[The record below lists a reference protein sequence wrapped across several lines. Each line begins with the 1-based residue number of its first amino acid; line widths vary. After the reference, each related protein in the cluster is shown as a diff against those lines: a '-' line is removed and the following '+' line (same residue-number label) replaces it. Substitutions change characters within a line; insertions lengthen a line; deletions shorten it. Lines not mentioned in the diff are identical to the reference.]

1 MSAAV
6 VVVLEQTMQIPSHV
20 ANAVVDPKAY
30 ADGWA
35 VDEAFAWLRREAPLA
50 RLHPVGFNPFWA
62 VTRHADI
69 KTVELQNDVF
79 RNNDRPL
86 SAVDAATE
94 RGMMADQLPIRT
106 LMHMDSPSH
115 MAYRRLTQSW
125 FMPQNLRT
133 LEARVRDVAREF
145 VDRMA
150 ATGGRCDFARDV
162 AFLYPLRII
171 MEVLGVPP
179 CDEPLMLHLTQ
190 ELFGSTDPELGRIQE
205 DPAYISRSTIDDF
218 VTYFN
223 QMTEDRRVRPRAD
236 LATAIANSEI
246 DGRPIGHLEA
256 MGYYFIIATAG
267 HDTTSNSTA
276 GGLWALCENPEQFRK
291 LKSDPALIQGF
302 VDESIRWVSPV
313 KHFMRTAAE
322 DAEVAGQNIAKGD
335 WLMLCYHSGNRD
347 EAVFPDPFKFDIE
360 RAPNKHLAFGYGPH
374 VCLGQHLGRMEM
386 RIFWEEL
393 LPRLESIELDGE
405 PRRTEAIFVCGPK
418 TVPVRFQMA

>member
-1 MSAAV
+1 MR
-6 VVVLEQTMQIPSHV
+6 IPQQV
-20 ANAVVDPKAY
+20 ANAIVGPKAY
-30 ADGWA
+30 AEGTP
-35 VDEAFAWLRREAPLA
+35 VDEAFTWLRREAPLA
-50 RLHPVGFNPFWA
+50 RLQPDGFNPFWA

-69 KTVELQNDVF
+69 RAIELRSDVF

-94 RGMMADQLPIRT
+94 RGMIAHALPIRT
-106 LMHMDSPSH
+106 LMHMDSPDH

-125 FMPQNLRT
+125 FMPQNLRAMET
-133 LEARVRDVAREF
+133 RVREVAREF

-150 ATGGRCDFARDV
+150 ATGGRCDFAQDV

-171 MEVLGVPP
+171 MEVLGFPAS
-179 CDEPLMLHLTQ
+179 DEPLMLRLTQ
-190 ELFGSTDPELGRIQE
+190 ELFGSSDPELGRTPD
-205 DPAYISRSTIDDF
+205 DPAFVSRSTIDDF
-218 VTYFN
+218 VKYFN
-223 QMTEDRRVRPRAD
+223 NVTEDRRTRPRAD
-236 LATAIANSEI
+236 LATEIANGEVG
-246 DGRPIGHLEA
+246 GRPIGHLEA
-256 MGYYFIIATAG
+256 MGYYFIVATAG

-276 GGLWALCENPEQFRK
+276 GGLWALCENPDQFRK
-291 LKSDPALIQGF
+291 LKSDPTLIQGF

-322 DAEVAGQNIAKGD
+322 DAEVAGQNIAEGD

-347 EAVFPDPFKFDIE
+347 EAVFADPFKFDIE

-393 LPRLESIELDGE
+393 LPRLKSIELDGE
-405 PRRTEAIFVCGPK
+405 PRRTEANFVCGPK
-418 TVPVRFQMA
+418 TVPVRFQMT